1 MRSFLLF
8 ASLCSVLL
16 TACTFTIPTGTS
28 GGSGQNPASNPN
40 ADAGLEEKQRNTGS
54 DKLVTELGLS
64 AEQEIKYNRI
74 ISDHQ
79 SKMAGV
85 QANQSLS
92 DAAKRAQIDNLEKQ
106 KHTSIKAILTPQQST
121 KYDQLVNSG
130 GSKPDAIV
138 IPGRK

>member
-1 MRSFLLF
+1 MRSFFLF
-8 ASLCSVLL
+8 ASFCAVLL

-28 GGSGQNPASNPN
+28 GGSGQNPTSDPN

-54 DKLVTELGLS
+54 DKLVADLGLS

-92 DAAKRAQIDNLEKQ
+92 DAAKRTQLDNLEKQ

-121 KYDQLVNSG
+121 KYDQLVNG
-130 GSKPDAIV
+130 GTTKPDAIV